1 MSAPLVYVTF
11 ASRLSNLLEL
21 VKAEAAFIHSD
32 FWSQVKRTPS
42 LDMAHHKSIYDE
54 CEESSSLL
62 LAHLT
67 ECIRE
72 SLSETK
78 ADELL
83 HRNYMY
89 KIHCEVSQ
97 ASMLEPHEEAAMW
110 DIWEAQDRQSA
121 EDERIA
127 MYRNEY

>member
-1 MSAPLVYVTF
+1 MNTPLVYVTF
-11 ASRLSNLLEL
+11 ASRLTNLLEL
-21 VKAEAAFIHSD
+21 VKAEAAFVHSD
-32 FWSQVKRTPS
+32 FWTQVKRTPS

-54 CEESSSLL
+54 CEASSRLL

-67 ECIRE
+67 ECISE
-72 SLSETK
+72 SLSASK
-78 ADELL
+78 ADELP

-89 KIHCEVSQ
+89 KTHCEVAQ
-97 ASMLEPHEEAAMW
+97 ASMLEPHEEAAVW
-110 DIWEAQDRQSA
+110 DAWEAQDRQSA